1 MKLAPL
7 LSAFALLA
15 SGIASGACSDKAPA
29 QRKEAVAAAPEDPPP
44 IEPAQLVAPGAAPAA
59 VQNQPAA
66 GIPNDFPPECTT
78 YAALIDKLK
87 TCDQIGGARAALTQA
102 YDNVRSAWSIVPAE
116 RRAEVAVQCKTQA
129 DSLRNA
135 AAATCGW

>member
-1 MKLAPL
+1 MKIAT
-7 LSAFALLA
+7 LLA
-15 SGIASGACSDKAPA
+15 LALVTGAACSSKAPA
-29 QRKEAVAAAPEDPPP
+29 ERKEAVAAAPEEPRP
-44 IEPAQLVAPGAAPAA
+44 IEPAELAARTPTPAAAPSPA
-59 VQNQPAA
+59 AA
-66 GIPNDFPPECTT
+66 GIPNDFPKECID

-102 YDNVRSAWSIVPAE
+102 YDNVRSAWSMVPAD